1 MRGGARGSGLEENP
15 GSVNREAGGGRGGG
29 GGAFVPGRGGY
40 YRGGAHGP
48 GGGALGP
55 SGGRPDLAQGDH
67 MVPVVPFKPAPEFE
81 MKGND
86 FPALPGLDEPQKV
99 SESNDS
105 SKPWDSKG

>member
-1 MRGGARGSGLEENP
+1 MRGGARGSGLEETP